1 MRTTD
6 TLSMI
11 EHPLIWQI
19 LVALLMAGTLLA
31 IPTPVAAEAGKESHV
46 LHPVS
51 PTIHGLMVQ
60 SRITEQATRLTP
72 PAKNNNVRI
81 PRTTPLRKQ
90 LKGLPQHNLQ
100 AARQQAAFARRVLS
114 ARLPSPDRPQ
124 KPRLLQYGQIRLI
137 DGDTFAVGTE
147 RFRIRGINAP
157 ETTEAG
163 GFDATQRLDLLLHEG
178 PVLVIPYGQDTYGR
192 TLAEV
197 YVNNRNVAEVMKEE
211 GHDKAANSK

>member
-6 TLSMI
+6 IVSMI
-11 EHPLIWQI
+11 ENPLVRQT
-19 LVALLMAGTLLA
+19 LAALALAGAFLA
-31 IPTPVAAEAGKESHV
+31 VPTPVGAESKKELHA

-51 PTIHGLMVQ
+51 PTIQGLMAQ
-60 SRITEQATRLTP
+60 SRITKTSRPAP
-72 PAKNNNVRI
+72 PAKDRKPARLDPV
-81 PRTTPLRKQ
+81 LKQ
-90 LKGLPQHNLQ
+90 LKGLPKHNLQ
-100 AARQQAAFARRVLS
+100 AARQEAAFARRVLA
-114 ARLPSPDRPQ
+114 ARLPAPDRPQ
-124 KPRLLQYGQIRLI
+124 KPRLLEGWQIRSI

-163 GFDATQRLDLLLHEG
+163 GFAATQRLDLLLHG
-178 PVLVIPYGQDTYGR
+178 DPVLVIPYGQDTYGR

-211 GHDKAANSK
+211 GHDKHR

>member
-1 MRTTD
+1 MRTAETV
-6 TLSMI
+6 SI
-11 EHPLIWQI
+11 GEQYFWQA
-19 LVALLMAGTLLA
+19 LAAAVVAGLLLA
-31 IPTPVAAEAGKESHV
+31 IPTPVVAETKKEMHA

-51 PTIHGLMVQ
+51 PAIHGLMAQ
-60 SRITEQATRLTP
+60 SRITETSRPAP
-72 PAKNNNVRI
+72 PAKDRKPARLDPV
-81 PRTTPLRKQ
+81 RKQ
-90 LKGLPQHNLQ
+90 LKGLPKHNLQ

-114 ARLPSPDRPQ
+114 ARLPAPDRPQ
-124 KPRLLQYGQIRLI
+124 KPRLLQDGQIRLI
-137 DGDTFAVGTE
+137 DGDTFAVGNE

-178 PVLVIPYGQDTYGR
+178 PVLVIPYGQDAYGR

-211 GHDKAANSK
+211 GHNKQR